1 VDGAALEA
9 IPLSAEDRAILA
21 LESDT
26 IAGHVCKVVL
36 LGAGGPDEAALR
48 TAVAERIS
56 SAPALTRRLGGRD
69 EAPAWV
75 PDPDFDIALHV
86 GDAPADK
93 PVDRDDVPAA
103 VAALFEQHLPRD
115 RPLWRIDRVA
125 VRDGGAVLVWRLHH
139 AIADGTTA
147 IRYAGDLLWDPEPQ
161 GRASPQHPARP
172 HAGADARRRGHLAG
186 FLHREFARASDA
198 SPFDAKIGRRRRVA
212 FARVP
217 LSGLRDAAKELAGA
231 TVNDVVLSTVA
242 GAVRRWIQAH
252 HGELGSLRVKVPVS
266 LHHEGDDAANRD
278 SFFCVELP
286 LHEPDPVAR
295 LHAVREA
302 TAVRKA
308 DHDAETMD
316 AVLRD
321 LARVSPRLE
330 RFCQRVEASPRSFA
344 LNVSNLPGP
353 RRQVSVLGAPVQAL
367 YSIAEIGERHALR
380 ISVLSL
386 ADRLGF
392 GLCADPGIVE
402 DLGAMRD
409 GLEAE
414 AAALV
419 TAADE

>member
-1 VDGAALEA
+1 MASDVEA

-21 LESDT
+21 MESDT
-26 IAGHVCKVVL
+26 VAGHTCKVVV
-36 LGAGGPDEAALR
+36 LGEGGPDEAALR
-48 TAVAERIS
+48 AAVAGRIAS
-56 SAPALTRRLGGRD
+56 TRALTRRLGGTHD
-69 EAPAWV
+69 APAWV
-75 PDPDFDIALHV
+75 PDPDFDIARHV
-86 GDAPADK
+86 GNAPADG
-93 PVDRDDVPAA
+93 PIDRDVLAAA

-115 RPLWRIDRVA
+115 RPLWRIDRVS
-125 VRDGGAVLVWRLHH
+125 VWDGGTALVWRLHH

-147 IRYAGDLLWDPEPQ
+147 MRYAGDLLWDPHPQ
-161 GRASPQHPARP
+161 GRASPQQAAR
-172 HAGADARRRGHLAG
+172 ARAADDARRRGHLAG
-186 FLHREFARASDA
+186 FLHREFGRARDA
-198 SPFDAKIGRRRRVA
+198 SPFDAEIGRRRRVA
-212 FARVP
+212 FATVP
-217 LSGLRDAAKELAGA
+217 LSGLHDAAKRLAGA
-231 TVNDVVLSTVA
+231 TVNDAVLSTVA

-278 SFFCVELP
+278 AFFCVELP

-344 LNVSNLPGP
+344 LNVSNVPGP
-353 RRQVSVLGAPVQAL
+353 RRPVSVLGAPVEAL

-380 ISVLSL
+380 ISALSL

-402 DLGAMRD
+402 DLGAMRG
-409 GLEAE
+409 GLEVE
-414 AAALV
+414 AAALID
-419 TAADE
+419 AADS